1 MEAADDG
8 AEILIAGS
16 YDGTISVWEIG
27 HSQPTT
33 DGQAQQSQTI
43 SP

>member
-1 MEAADDG
+1 MGQNGQETADDG

-27 HSQPTT
+27 Y
-33 DGQAQQSQTI
+33 GQGT
-43 SP
+43 